1 MPLTHFHPVIA
12 KWFHQKFRTP
22 TEVQV
27 ASWPAIMSGSN
38 TLIAAPTG
46 AGKTL
51 AAFLSCIDTLL
62 KMALRH
68 ELKDQIHVV
77 YVSPLK
83 ALSNDVQK
91 NLQQPLAEISEIA
104 LAAGCLLPELRVEVR
119 TGDTPAKN
127 RRQMLQRPPHILVTT
142 PESLFLLVTAQKS
155 RDILRDVRTV
165 IVDEIHA
172 VAANKRG
179 AHLALSLERLDAL
192 THTTPIRIGL
202 SATQKPLEEIARFL
216 VGRDPQQ
223 EIERPGEPWREGP
236 CSIINIGPKRE
247 MDLAVETPKDELGAV
262 ATNAI
267 WADIYDRLTELVQEH
282 RSTLVFVNTR
292 RLAERVAHHLT
303 DRLGA
308 ENVATHH
315 GSLSRRIRLSAEERL
330 KKGQT
335 RVVVAT
341 ASLELGI
348 DIGFVDLVCQIG
360 SPRAIATGFQPWIP
374 A

>member
-1 MPLTHFHPVIA
+1 MALTHFHPVIA
-12 KWFHQKFRTP
+12 EWFHQKFGTP

-68 ELKDQIHVV
+68 ELKDQTHVV

-142 PESLFLLVTAQKS
+142 PESLFLLVTAQ
-155 RDILRDVRTV
+155 
-165 IVDEIHA
+165 
-172 VAANKRG
+172 
-179 AHLALSLERLDAL
+179 
-192 THTTPIRIGL
+192 
-202 SATQKPLEEIARFL
+202 
-216 VGRDPQQ
+216 
-223 EIERPGEPWREGP
+223 
-236 CSIINIGPKRE
+236 
-247 MDLAVETPKDELGAV
+247 
-262 ATNAI
+262 
-267 WADIYDRLTELVQEH
+267 
-282 RSTLVFVNTR
+282 
-292 RLAERVAHHLT
+292 
-303 DRLGA
+303 
-308 ENVATHH
+308 
-315 GSLSRRIRLSAEERL
+315 
-330 KKGQT
+330 
-335 RVVVAT
+335 
-341 ASLELGI
+341 
-348 DIGFVDLVCQIG
+348 
-360 SPRAIATGFQPWIP
+360 
-374 A
+374 